1 MKHNPPTLEQAMNY
15 AEMME
20 ACASYIAVKNPR
32 IKEPQA
38 VYRLMAPLFQD
49 AKQESFFVILLDT
62 KSNIIGAPQ
71 EITRGLIDSCP
82 VHPREVFR
90 QAITESASAVV
101 IIHNHPTGDPTP
113 SMEDINSTRRL
124 VEASRIIGIP
134 VFDHVIIGNRFENED
149 LPFIS
154 MRERNLVSFSITA
167 PNT

>member
-20 ACASYIAVKNPR
+20 ACASYIAVKKPR

-49 AKQESFFVILLDT
+49 AKQESFFVLLLDT

-101 IIHNHPTGDPTP
+101 IIHNITTRQATRPRAWKTSTP
-113 SMEDINSTRRL
+113 RADWSKLRGLSGYLFLTM
-124 VEASRIIGIP
+124 
-134 VFDHVIIGNRFENED
+134 
-149 LPFIS
+149 
-154 MRERNLVSFSITA
+154 
-167 PNT
+167 

>member
-1 MKHNPPTLEQAMNY
+1 MRHDNPTLEQAMNY

-20 ACASYIAVKNPR
+20 ACASYIAVKKPR

-49 AKQESFFVILLDT
+49 AKQESFFVLLLDT

-154 MRERNLVSFSITA
+154 MRERNLVSFSITT

>member
-1 MKHNPPTLEQAMNY
+1 MRNNPLTLEQAMNY

-20 ACASYIAVKNPR
+20 ACASYIAVKKPR

-38 VYRLMAPLFQD
+38 VYRLMAPLFKQ

-101 IIHNHPTGDPTP
+101 IIHNLCGAPHKLCYVQ
-113 SMEDINSTRRL
+113 RRL
-124 VEASRIIGIP
+124 MLSHPIAQ
-134 VFDHVIIGNRFENED
+134 
-149 LPFIS
+149 
-154 MRERNLVSFSITA
+154 A
-167 PNT
+167 